1 MPARRRCFVA
11 NELEELWRHW
21 STCAN
26 VSEVA
31 RRLQRPIPSVY
42 SVLRERGGIAPRA
55 RRQRLQSL
63 SIVEREEISRQL
75 ALRAPLRAIARQLGR
90 APSTISREVARNG
103 GRDTYRAHTAQQRA
117 AEQARRPQPCK
128 LARSPRL
135 CDRVRDDLRHGLSPE
150 QIQGRLRVDFPND
163 PEMRISPETIYRTL
177 YIQARGTLKKDL
189 VHYLRRARAIRTP
202 QTRTTPQRETIP
214 NAIPISQRPAEADDR
229 AIPGHWEGDL
239 LIGSIDT
246 QIATL
251 VERTTRYVLLIRLD
265 QRTATTVTHA
275 LTTAIKRLPPQLR
288 RSLTWDRGGE
298 MAKHAEISIAT
309 GIQIYFC
316 DPKSP
321 WQRGSNEN
329 TNGLL
334 RQYFPKGHNLA
345 AYDQTYLD
353 DVAHELNIRPRK
365 TLGFHTPAERLAE
378 LLNVAPTG

>member
-1 MPARRRCFVA
+1 M
-11 NELEELWRHW
+11 
-21 STCAN
+21 
-26 VSEVA
+26 
-31 RRLQRPIPSVY
+31 
-42 SVLRERGGIAPRA
+42 
-55 RRQRLQSL
+55 
-63 SIVEREEISRQL
+63 
-75 ALRAPLRAIARQLGR
+75 
-90 APSTISREVARNG
+90 
-103 GRDTYRAHTAQQRA
+103 
-117 AEQARRPQPCK
+117 
-128 LARSPRL
+128 
-135 CDRVRDDLRHGLSPE
+135 
-150 QIQGRLRVDFPND
+150 DFPND

-378 LLNVAPTG
+378 LLNVAPTD